1 MANFK
6 SLAKRKREQA
16 KLDKRQAKD
25 QKRAVRKAERS
36 GTDVATPTPT
46 PTIAAVAPARF
57 GQRPPVPSTLP
68 SGKPKTLSEAVELW
82 RKTKVAKPKDR

>member
-46 PTIAAVAPARF
+46 IVAVAPARVEP
-57 GQRPPVPSTLP
+57 RPGPPGTP
-68 SGKPKTLSEAVELW
+68 PARKPMTLSEAVELW
-82 RKTKVAKPKDR
+82 RKTKIPKPKSR